1 MVTCRRRCCCCF
13 RWSLDHRKKCL
24 KLCECVC
31 PPHIDLHT
39 VRHLFAFATALL
51 LLPLFSCLS
60 CDIERAIFD
69 GHRQIVSGQ
78 IHFHYSQL
86 FDNNKQRRL
95 HKKQR
100 LSESVGERERERESL
115 FLLAPAFLVQP
126 KMNSKGRKEKCWR
139 QANSSDHQSMV
150 VVKCQSTL
158 VTLSLATKK
167 ERWGTFINHTWPR

>member
-69 GHRQIVSGQ
+69 GHRQIVSEQ

-100 LSESVGERERERESL
+100 LSESVGERERERVTLLVGTSISRSAQNE
-115 FLLAPAFLVQP
+115 FKRQKREMLAP
-126 KMNSKGRKEKCWR
+126 SKQQWPPVNGCG
-139 QANSSDHQSMV
+139 QMSINTGNIV
-150 VVKCQSTL
+150 
-158 VTLSLATKK
+158 LS
-167 ERWGTFINHTWPR
+167 N